1 MGTILIFLKYKSI
14 FALSTAQAE
23 KRVALVIGNSAYE
36 TIGALDNAGNDAKL
50 LAKSLTEMNF
60 DVAIGLDLSED
71 EMGDAIDAFAKKV
84 RNADVAAIYYA
95 GHGMQKDG
103 ENYLMPIDTVL
114 KSESSIARDGI
125 SLKSILDILES
136 APIGLVFLDACRN
149 NPFAEAFLAKAK
161 SENRSAGISRGLAF
175 VRPTGDTLVTFAT
188 LPNTT
193 ASDGRDGNSPFAKS
207 LAHHIKTPDTEVS
220 VLMKRVTRDV
230 LEATNGEQRPQQL
243 SQMQNEFYF
252 STSKTSAPKQDVAQ
266 TKSKKPTQVVQ
277 TIPAKPIAPRS
288 LLTVYPPRVT
298 VGEEVSVVADVPKG
312 CKPFFLN
319 IAPSNKLT
327 PIPLKFFKSVDI
339 QNGQL
344 RYEISPGS
352 RYGLVVQE
360 NDEKGRNQLGY
371 FCETNVTFDKSKI
384 KATLRQIL
392 TEIKSG
398 REEGSIDMLGTSIS
412 FQTRDFT
419 VR

>member
-1 MGTILIFLKYKSI
+1 MRPVFVVKNITVLATCLIYSILT
-14 FALSTAQAE
+14 LSAAHAE
-23 KRVALVIGNSAYE
+23 TRIALVIGNSAYE
-36 TIGALDNAGNDAKL
+36 TIGALKNAGNDAKL
-50 LAKSLTEMNF
+50 LAASLKEMNF
-60 DVAIGLDLSED
+60 DVTTGLDLNED
-71 EMGDAIDAFAKKV
+71 EMGDAIDAFAEKV
-84 RNADVAAIYYA
+84 RGADVAAIYYA

-136 APIGLVFLDACRN
+136 APTGLVFLDACRN
-149 NPFAEAFLAKAK
+149 NPFAEAILAKAK
-161 SENRSAGISRGLAF
+161 SQKRSAGISRGLAF

-193 ASDGRDGNSPFAKS
+193 AADGSGDNSPFAKS
-207 LAHHIKTPDTEVS
+207 LAHHIKTPNTEVS

-230 LEATNGEQRPQQL
+230 LKATNGDQRPQQL

-252 STSKTSAPKQDVAQ
+252 STSEQSRISQTATPIAQ
-266 TKSKKPTQVVQ
+266 PTPIKPV
-277 TIPAKPIAPRS
+277 APRS
-288 LLTVYPPRVT
+288 LLTVYPPRVSI
-298 VGEEVSVVADVPKG
+298 GEEVSVVADVPKS

-319 IAPSNKLT
+319 IAPSYKLT
-327 PIPLKFFKSVDI
+327 PIPLQFFKSIDI
-339 QNGQL
+339 QNGQF

-371 FCETNVTFDKSKI
+371 FCEPEGDFDKPQI
-384 KATLRQIL
+384 KAVLKQIL
-392 TEIKSG
+392 AEIKNG
-398 REEGSIDMLGTSIS
+398 QEEGNINLKGTSIS
-412 FQTRDFT
+412 YQTRDFT
-419 VR
+419 VL